1 MALADRQSQLGATV
15 DLLRTGALARADT
28 ILQSTST
35 AVAQGELSTT
45 DLLLARR
52 ARTDIALKIMD
63 LQFQQHLAQNDLR
76 HVLGLDTPVLRT
88 LQEATWPSK

>member
-1 MALADRQSQLGATV
+1 
-15 DLLRTGALARADT
+15 LRTDALPRADG

-52 ARTDIALKIMD
+52 ARTDIALKTMD
-63 LQFQQHLAQNDLR
+63 LEFQLFLAQNELR
-76 HVLGLDTPVLRT
+76 QVLGLDATMLKS
-88 LQEATWPSK
+88 LQEATWPTR